1 MIFQYLDYS
10 EERINIAIKDKS
22 KGKGQS
28 SIRKKYDR
36 ESSETTV
43 LPIVLGE
50 SS

>member
-10 EERINIAIKDKS
+10 EERIKDKS